1 MASDRTVPDSPV
13 DFPDSSSMGAGFFQS
28 LSVRFSIDDLNRAT
42 WLLWY
47 ASVLMVV
54 FLLGGWIGY
63 NANPGRVLSDE
74 LKRHASEQL
83 NESRGRPSLPVI
95 EGATGRTT
103 TPKTNP

>member
-54 FLLGGWIGY
+54 FLVGGWIGY
-63 NANPGRVLSDE
+63 NANPGKVLSDE
-74 LKRHASEQL
+74 LTRDAHRQYDDARRRS
-83 NESRGRPSLPVI
+83 SMPPI
-95 EGATGRTT
+95 EGSTGRST